1 MMLGRARRNR
11 YECMQLGFVGVS
23 PGGETTTR
31 FLLQA
36 CDGRQEK
43 SAIGDRYV
51 TYKSTING
59 IVP

>member
-1 MMLGRARRNR
+1 
-11 YECMQLGFVGVS
+11 MQLGFVEVS

-31 FLLQA
+31 FFLLQA
-36 CDGRQEK
+36 CNGRQEK
-43 SAIGDRYV
+43 SAVRDSYV